1 MDPTARNLI
10 LCSSAGE
17 PAIEY
22 IGTYQFKYARNYQTD
37 NFTVPTGVVYIRAFV
52 VGSAGQP
59 DGYPNGFSGGSG
71 GGGGGAIATIP
82 VTAGENLRV
91 GVGMVGNNG
100 SVGNALFG
108 SSYGGGGGFSSIF
121 RGSTPLIISGGG
133 GGGAVNSTAAG
144 GAAGGTAGGGGNYL
158 AGSGSGAGGGYYGG
172 TGTSWGSAGSGGS
185 GYVGA
190 SGNIHT
196 SRYNA
201 SGRYPSGTITSNRDY
216 TSVAQGGTGQNHGV
230 GGSGNNSGSN
240 SYGSGLVVIHTL
252 GPGYSPSSAPV
263 IPYTRVV
270 LQTS

>member
-1 MDPTARNLI
+1 MDPTARHLI

-22 IGTYQFKYARNYQTD
+22 VGTYHFKNSRNYTSGI
-37 NFTVPTGVVYIRAFV
+37 FTVPTDVFYIRAFV
-52 VGSAGQP
+52 VGSGGRP
-59 DGYPNGFSGGSG
+59 DGYPNGFQGGNG

-82 VTAGENLRV
+82 VTAGETLYV
-91 GVGMVGNNG
+91 GVGIAGNNG

-108 SSYGGGGGFSSIF
+108 SGHGGGGGFSSVF

-172 TGTSWGSAGSGGS
+172 TGTSWMYAGSGGS

-201 SGRYPSGTITSNRDY
+201 SGRYPSSTITNNRDY
-216 TSVAQGGTGQNHGV
+216 TSVAATTGQNHGV
-230 GGSGNNSGSN
+230 GGGGNNYGDD
-240 SYGSGLVVIHTL
+240 SYGTGLVVIHTL

-263 IPYTRVV
+263 IPYTRVI
-270 LQTS
+270 LQAY